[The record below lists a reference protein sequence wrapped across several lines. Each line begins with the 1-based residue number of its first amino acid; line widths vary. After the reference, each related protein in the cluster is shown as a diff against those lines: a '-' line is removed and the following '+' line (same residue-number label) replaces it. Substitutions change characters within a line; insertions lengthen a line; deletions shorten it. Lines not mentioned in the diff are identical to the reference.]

1 MVHVDI
7 WLLEA
12 DHVVYV
18 FSFAS
23 MCFLFTMMMY
33 QNIQVSVLVVYHD
46 DEHEVNPGNTQ
57 EVEVYICLVR

>member
-7 WLLEA
+7 WLMEA

-18 FSFAS
+18 FLLLL
-23 MCFLFTMMMY
+23 CFLFTMMMN
-33 QNIQVSVLVVYHD
+33 QNIQVSVLIAYHD
-46 DEHEVNPGNTQ
+46 DEHEVNPRNTQ